1 MKFSR
6 TRLTP
11 SPCHEDLMR
20 HKLSTTAR
28 VLLMI
33 ATSSLA
39 ACGED
44 ATAPDPSGPVTIAIS
59 QSLTGQTTSAG
70 AFTITGAR
78 ADSGSTIEELTFGGP
93 LTQSPVPVTFVRT
106 LTGKQGTL
114 TVRGS
119 ATLTFTSQT
128 VAALAGSWT
137 VEKGTGVY
145 ASTTGSGALTGAAN
159 FGATPPTG
167 TLTYTGRLDR

>member
-1 MKFSR
+1 MR
-6 TRLTP
+6 C
-11 SPCHEDLMR
+11 SPF
-20 HKLSTTAR
+20 TTAR

-33 ATSSLA
+33 TATTLA
-39 ACGED
+39 AACTD
-44 ATAPDPSGPVTIAIS
+44 DITAPDPSGPVSIAIS

-70 AFTITGAR
+70 AFTMTGAR
-78 ADSGSTIEELTFGGP
+78 TDSGSTTEELTFGGP
-93 LTQSPVPVTFVRT
+93 LTQSPVPLTYSRT

-128 VAALAGSWT
+128 AATLAGSWT
-137 VEKGTGVY
+137 VERGTGVY
-145 ASTTGSGALTGAAN
+145 ANTTGAGTIAGSAN

-167 TLTYTGRLDR
+167 TLVYLGRLER

>member
-1 MKFSR
+1 
-6 TRLTP
+6 
-11 SPCHEDLMR
+11 MR
-20 HKLSTTAR
+20 YSLSTTAR

-33 ATSSLA
+33 TATTIAA
-39 ACGED
+39 ACND
-44 ATAPDPSGPVTIAIS
+44 NATAPDPSGPVSIAIS

-70 AFTITGAR
+70 AFTMTGAR
-78 ADSGSTIEELTFGGP
+78 ADSGSTTEELTFGGP
-93 LTQSPVPVTFVRT
+93 LTQSPVPLTYVRT

-128 VAALAGSWT
+128 AATLTGSWT

-145 ASTTGSGALTGAAN
+145 ANTTGTGTITGAAN

-167 TLTYTGRLDR
+167 TLVYAGRLER

>member
-1 MKFSR
+1 MHFS
-6 TRLTP
+6 
-11 SPCHEDLMR
+11 
-20 HKLSTTAR
+20 LSTTAG
-28 VLLMI
+28 VFLMI
-33 ATSSLA
+33 AATSMTT
-39 ACGED
+39 ACSD
-44 ATAPDPSGPVTIAIS
+44 DTTAPDPSGPVTIAIT

-70 AFTITGAR
+70 AFTMTGAR
-78 ADSGSTIEELTFGGP
+78 ADSGSTTEELTFGGP
-93 LTQSPVPVTFVRT
+93 LTQSPVPLTYVRT

-128 VAALAGSWT
+128 AATLAGTWT

-145 ASTTGSGALTGAAN
+145 ANTTGTGTITGAAN

-167 TLTYTGRLDR
+167 TLSYSGRLER